1 MKINTAT
8 NLPTK
13 TLAQQLRWQTLLVGV
28 VFCFAILL
36 SLSVL
41 MIRTM
46 DFASDSFIKLEAHNM
61 LKQLTRDPDMTLP
74 TDVNY
79 QAYRH
84 WQEIPQEVQRVFP
97 QAEIESNEVL
107 EKEIADKEGRVKYF
121 SMLHYV
127 NDHKAS
133 IFLISIND
141 VEEIDDVLELIVNN
155 MLVEAIWLIVMIFV
169 GLFLFVYWLLKR
181 TNEPMVLLS
190 EWAKRLKDNDQ
201 LNRDDFP
208 IAELNDL
215 AAQLKTGVDRI
226 TEYNL
231 REQQFLKHASH
242 EMRTPLATIQACLDT
257 LDFKLTGPERT
268 TVQRALKASL
278 NMNRLSSAL
287 LWLARESEKP
297 IEKTSVNVDKF
308 CRQQV
313 ADHQYLITNRKVEI
327 KCDIDVESMDIEEDL
342 LLIVF
347 ANLLRN
353 ACQFTSEGRIHI
365 KLNEQSLSIQNP
377 VEANKSVNP
386 SNYQS
391 FGLGL
396 QLVERI
402 CQKLNWQFSFVEE
415 ANYVQ
420 VSVFWQSE

>member
-1 MKINTAT
+1 MTIKTVPNFPI
-8 NLPTK
+8 K
-13 TLAQQLRWQTLLVGV
+13 TLSQQLRWQTLMVGI
-28 VFCFAILL
+28 VFSIAILL
-36 SLSVL
+36 SLSL
-41 MIRTM
+41 LAIRTM
-46 DFASDSFIKLEAHNM
+46 DFASDSFIRLEAHN
-61 LKQLTRDPDMTLP
+61 LLEQLTRYPEMTLP
-74 TDVNY
+74 SDEDY
-79 QAYRH
+79 QVYRH
-84 WQEIPQEVQRVFP
+84 WQKIPQEVKQVFP
-97 QAEIESNEVL
+97 QAQIEINEVH
-107 EKEIADKEGRVKYF
+107 EKEITDKDGQVKYF
-121 SMLHYV
+121 TLLHYH
-127 NDHKAS
+127 NDKGAS
-133 IFLISIND
+133 IFIIYIND
-141 VEEIDDVLELIVNN
+141 VEEIDDVFELIVNN
-155 MLVEAIWLIVMIFV
+155 MLVDAIWLIVMIFA
-169 GLFLFVYWLLKR
+169 GLFLFVYWILKR

-215 AAQLKTGVDRI
+215 AAQLKSGVDRI

-257 LDFKLTGPERT
+257 LDFKLNGSERT

-297 IEKTSVNVDKF
+297 IEKTHVNLEKF
-308 CRQQV
+308 CHQQV
-313 ADHQYLITNRKVEI
+313 AEHQYLITNRGVEI
-327 KCDIDVESMDIEEDL
+327 QCDLDVKLMLIEEDL

-353 ACQFTSEGRIHI
+353 ACQFTSEGVIHI
-365 KLNEQSLSIQNP
+365 QVNAQSLSIRNP
-377 VEANKSVNP
+377 IDTNRNES
-386 SNYQS
+386 SSSYQS

-402 CQKLNWQFSFVEE
+402 CKKLNWQFSFMEGE
-415 ANYVQ
+415 DYVQ
-420 VSVFWQSE
+420 VSVDWLRA